1 MARGSAK
8 PRFPGASVMQIT
20 SLFAVALRGER
31 TGAIARASAAAAL
44 VRPAAEPWLAVVV
57 QVAAVRKVQP
67 LAATWELPHAG
78 AEMGASACATA
89 RRPTAAEAL
98 ISWAAG
104 SAPKPWQ
111 GHGPF
116 VPGSP

>member
-1 MARGSAK
+1 
-8 PRFPGASVMQIT
+8 
-20 SLFAVALRGER
+20 
-31 TGAIARASAAAAL
+31 
-44 VRPAAEPWLAVVV
+44 VV

-78 AEMGASACATA
+78 AEMGASACAPA

-104 SAPKPWQ
+104 SAWKPWQ
-111 GHGPF
+111 NLNFNSIAVDTAAIKSLCIELREHIRAYSKLMGEYLSGPKSDGA
-116 VPGSP
+116 PG